1 MTSPT
6 RIRGPYHE
14 KRLELIR
21 QLRAKGI
28 TDPNVL
34 HAMEQLPREEFVQ
47 ASMKVRAYEDT
58 ALPIDDKQTISQP
71 FTVAFMT
78 QAMGV
83 KPGNKILEIGTG
95 SGYQAAVLAVMGAKV
110 ISIERHPRLSQQART
125 RLQHL
130 GLDVNC
136 RVGDGTIGYRE
147 GGPYD
152 GIIVTAGAPDVP
164 EPLARQLT
172 IGGRLVVP
180 VGTAEEQ
187 TLYRVTRTAEED
199 WKAED
204 LGPFKFVPLI
214 GVEGWDE

>member
-110 ISIERHPRLSQQART
+110 ISI
-125 RLQHL
+125 
-130 GLDVNC
+130 
-136 RVGDGTIGYRE
+136 
-147 GGPYD
+147 
-152 GIIVTAGAPDVP
+152 
-164 EPLARQLT
+164 
-172 IGGRLVVP
+172 
-180 VGTAEEQ
+180 
-187 TLYRVTRTAEED
+187 
-199 WKAED
+199 
-204 LGPFKFVPLI
+204 
-214 GVEGWDE
+214 

>member
-1 MTSPT
+1 MTTRS

-14 KRLELIR
+14 KRLDLIH
-21 QLRAKGI
+21 QLQAKGI
-28 TDPNVL
+28 TDANVL
-34 HAMEQLPREEFVQ
+34 FAMEQLPREEFVQ
-47 ASMKVRAYEDT
+47 PSMKVRAYEDT

-78 QAMGV
+78 QAMGIQ
-83 KPGNKILEIGTG
+83 PGMKVLEIGTG

-110 ISIERHPRLSQQART
+110 VTIERHPRLSQQARA

-130 GLDVNC
+130 GLDVTC
-136 RVGDGTIGYRE
+136 RIGDGTIGYRE

-152 GIIVTAGAPDVP
+152 AIIVTAGAPDVP
-164 EPLARQLT
+164 ETLARQLA

-187 TLYRVTRTAEED
+187 TLYRVTRTGEED